1 MSQLQWRDAADVYKP
16 INHPLSSFLESRGQL
31 IDRQSSNSFNQ
42 QIDSFPEMLIFVTQS
57 AEMQLINH
65 LSVDPN
71 NETGGALVGNA
82 YYCATEQ
89 KHYTEITGSISA
101 PYTVGNRVHFRF
113 TPECWQEI
121 LRIQK
126 EHYPHTTIVGWYHS
140 HPGHGIFLSGTDLN
154 TQRLSFGKIWQI
166 ATVYDP
172 IRKEIGYFYG
182 GQGKRL
188 KPISIYPPS
197 SIVPPNEET
206 SEPLA
211 RGIELP
217 QLPEPEVVPP
227 QNINVGAHVSNLESE
242 NFTQDDD
249 QRQNPRNSDWSI
261 ISVFDRFN
269 CLIEQFFHFILGGR
283 R

>member
-1 MSQLQWRDAADVYKP
+1 MAQLQWRDNADVYKP
-16 INHPLSSFLESRGQL
+16 IIYPLSSFLESRSQL

-42 QIDSFPEMLIFVTQS
+42 QIDSFPEMLVFVTQS
-57 AEMQLINH
+57 AETQLINH

-82 YYCATEQ
+82 YYCATKQ

-154 TQRLSFGKIWQI
+154 TQRLSFRKIWQI

-172 IRKEIGYFYG
+172 IRDEIGYFYG

-188 KPISIYPPS
+188 SPVYLNS
-197 SIVPPNEET
+197 SISPSNEET
-206 SEPLA
+206 SEPLVT
-211 RGIELP
+211 RRIELP
-217 QLPEPEVVPP
+217 QLSKREVVPP
-227 QNINVGAHVSNLESE
+227 QNMNIEANVSNLESE
-242 NFTQDDD
+242 NFTQDGD
-249 QRQNPRNSDWSI
+249 QRQTPRSSEWSVVSI
-261 ISVFDRFN
+261 FDGFN
-269 CLIEQFFHFILGGR
+269 YLLKQIFRYIFRER
-283 R
+283 E

>member
-1 MSQLQWRDAADVYKP
+1 MTQLQWRDDADVYKP
-16 INHPLSSFLESRGQL
+16 INHPLSSFLESRNQL
-31 IDRQSSNSFNQ
+31 IDGSTRNPSTQ
-42 QIDSFPEMLIFVTQS
+42 QVDRYSQMLVFVTRN
-57 AEMQLINH
+57 AENQLINH
-65 LSVDPN
+65 LSIDPN

-82 YYCATEQ
+82 YHCVTEQ
-89 KHYTEITGSISA
+89 KHYTEIVGSISA

-126 EHYPHTTIVGWYHS
+126 DHYPQTAIVGWYHS

-188 KPISIYPPS
+188 NPIYLNS
-197 SIVPPNEET
+197 SISPSNEET
-206 SEPLA
+206 SEPLVS
-211 RGIELP
+211 RRIELP
-217 QLPEPEVVPP
+217 ILPEQEVVPP
-227 QNINVGAHVSNLESE
+227 EDMNVGTHVSNLESE
-242 NFTQDDD
+242 NFTPDDD

-261 ISVFDRFN
+261 ISIFGGLNDLLERFSR
-269 CLIEQFFHFILGGR
+269 FIFGGGR
-283 R
+283 